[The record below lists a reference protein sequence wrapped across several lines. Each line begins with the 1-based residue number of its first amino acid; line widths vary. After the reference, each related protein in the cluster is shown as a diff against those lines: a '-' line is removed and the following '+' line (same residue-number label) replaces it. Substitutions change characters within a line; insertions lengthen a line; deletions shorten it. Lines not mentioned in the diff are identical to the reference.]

1 MLGHSSSQS
10 LEGRMNQ
17 EADYY
22 GSLSQQ
28 VAGKI
33 PIFFLPTFYM
43 NEYTFFRD
51 RDGFIESNISYFIDA
66 YSAIFTIRDLM
77 LRRSYRM
84 LMSGLNANP
93 HPPIRTLKLC
103 LLIPDQPG

>member
-28 VAGKI
+28 VAGKL

-51 RDGFIESNISYFIDA
+51 RDGFIDSNISYFIDA

-77 LRRSYRM
+77 
-84 LMSGLNANP
+84 P
-93 HPPIRTLKLC
+93 
-103 LLIPDQPG
+103 